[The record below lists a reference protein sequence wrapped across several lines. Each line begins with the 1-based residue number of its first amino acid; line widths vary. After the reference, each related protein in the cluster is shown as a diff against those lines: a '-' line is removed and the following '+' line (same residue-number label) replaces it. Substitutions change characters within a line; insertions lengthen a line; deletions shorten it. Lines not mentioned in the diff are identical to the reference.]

1 MSTEEKP
8 TETPAAETPKEESK
22 EEVPKEETKTEVPK
36 EEESTATFEPIV
48 STVLESLMAQDTGN
62 NTHCR

>member
-8 TETPAAETPKEESK
+8 TETPAAEETPKTEEAA
-22 EEVPKEETKTEVPK
+22 EEPK

-48 STVLESLMAQDTGN
+48 SYIWTNDATFLFVWEQ
-62 NTHCR
+62 